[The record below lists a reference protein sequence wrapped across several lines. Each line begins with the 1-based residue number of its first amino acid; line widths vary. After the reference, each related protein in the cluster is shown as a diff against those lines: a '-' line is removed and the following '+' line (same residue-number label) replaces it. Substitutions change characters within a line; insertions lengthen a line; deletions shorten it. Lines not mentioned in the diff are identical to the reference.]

1 MTIKITRK
9 TGLMGA
15 TVPVKLIVDGE
26 ESINLGSGK
35 SHTFT
40 ADKLEVKAAQFGFQS
55 QKEKI
60 EESGEFFIKI
70 NANMM
75 ILFIIMIICVCI
87 GAILN
92 VYILSIIGFIGGI
105 GALIYGRNNWFQ
117 IVKSD
122 E

>member
-40 ADKLEVKAAQFGFQS
+40 ADKMEVKAAQFGFQS

-92 VYILSIIGFIGGI
+92 IYILSIIGFIGGI

>member
-40 ADKLEVKAAQFGFQS
+40 ADKMEVKAAQFGFQS

-92 VYILSIIGFIGGI
+92 VYILSLIGFIGGI

>member
-40 ADKLEVKAAQFGFQS
+40 ADKMEVKATQFGFQS

-105 GALIYGRNNWFQ
+105 SALIYGRNNWFQ

>member
-40 ADKLEVKAAQFGFQS
+40 ADKMEVKAAQFGFQS
-55 QKEKI
+55 QEEKI

>member
-15 TVPVKLIVDGE
+15 TIPVKLIVDGE

-40 ADKLEVKAAQFGFQS
+40 ADKMEVKAAQFGFQS

>member
-40 ADKLEVKAAQFGFQS
+40 ADKMEVKAAQFGFQS

-92 VYILSIIGFIGGI
+92 VYILSIIGFVGGI

>member
-35 SHTFT
+35 SHTFK
-40 ADKLEVKAAQFGFQS
+40 ADKMEVKATQFGFQS

>member
-40 ADKLEVKAAQFGFQS
+40 ADKMEVKAIQFGFQS

>member
-35 SHTFT
+35 SHNFT
-40 ADKLEVKAAQFGFQS
+40 ADKMEVKAAQFGFQS

>member
-15 TVPVKLIVDGE
+15 AVPVKLIVDGE

-40 ADKLEVKAAQFGFQS
+40 ADKMEVKAAQFGFQS

>member
-35 SHTFT
+35 SHTFK
-40 ADKLEVKAAQFGFQS
+40 ADKMEVKATQFGFQS

-70 NANMM
+70 NANIM

>member
-40 ADKLEVKAAQFGFQS
+40 ADKMEVKAAQFGFQS

>member
-40 ADKLEVKAAQFGFQS
+40 ADKMEVKAAQFGSQS

>member
-40 ADKLEVKAAQFGFQS
+40 ADKMEVKAAQFGFQS

-92 VYILSIIGFIGGI
+92 IYILSIIGFIVGI
-105 GALIYGRNNWFQ
+105 SALIYGRNNWFQ

>member
-35 SHTFT
+35 SHTFK
-40 ADKLEVKAAQFGFQS
+40 ADKMEVKAAQFGFQS

-92 VYILSIIGFIGGI
+92 IYILSIIGFIGGI

>member
-26 ESINLGSGK
+26 ESINLGNGK

-40 ADKLEVKAAQFGFQS
+40 ADKMEVKAAQFGFQS

>member
-35 SHTFT
+35 SHTFK
-40 ADKLEVKAAQFGFQS
+40 ADKMEVKAAQFGFQS

-92 VYILSIIGFIGGI
+92 VYILSIIGFVGGI

>member
-40 ADKLEVKAAQFGFQS
+40 ADKMEVKAAQFGFQS
-55 QKEKI
+55 QREKI